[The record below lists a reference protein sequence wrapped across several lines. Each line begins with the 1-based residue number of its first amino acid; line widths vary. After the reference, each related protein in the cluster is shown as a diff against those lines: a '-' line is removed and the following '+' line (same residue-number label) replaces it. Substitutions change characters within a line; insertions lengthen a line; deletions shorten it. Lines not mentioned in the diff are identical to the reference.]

1 MLIQKLGITTLTSW
15 LKYDREIQNKNL
27 IYVNVV
33 LICVNNIDKK
43 TFKKMLIYV
52 NFMLIYVKK
61 VEFLVVRKFKPLKI
75 YLLIVIT

>member
-43 TFKKMLIYV
+43 HLKKC
-52 NFMLIYVKK
+52 
-61 VEFLVVRKFKPLKI
+61 
-75 YLLIVIT
+75 